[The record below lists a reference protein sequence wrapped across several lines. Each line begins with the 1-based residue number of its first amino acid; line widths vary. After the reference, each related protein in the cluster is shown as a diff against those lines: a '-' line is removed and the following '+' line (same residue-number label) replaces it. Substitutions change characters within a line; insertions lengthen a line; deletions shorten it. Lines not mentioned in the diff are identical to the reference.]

1 MMPRHRREDGMN
13 VDPALVSLKRLI
25 EIAQSDTGQ
34 AEIVA
39 NFLLAWWNA
48 DECGGF
54 NLANVWA
61 LDRPIVEDM
70 QRVVGLIATV
80 GSYPDQLGYGIDFER
95 IVGLW
100 RPRLLEKAAQ

>member
-1 MMPRHRREDGMN
+1 MTR
-13 VDPALVSLKRLI
+13 DPALASLERLI

-48 DECGGF
+48 DNCGGF

-61 LDRPIVEDM
+61 LDRAIVEDM
-70 QRVVGLIATV
+70 QRVIGLIASL
-80 GSYPDQLGYGIDFER
+80 GSYPDQLGYGSDFER
-95 IVGLW
+95 IVAFW
-100 RPRLLEKAAQ
+100 RPRLLEKAAG